1 MSVFSSQIRNRP
13 WLLQITLLCG
23 IFGALLAAS
32 LKTQDRIRGEGLP
45 SMRPQQIAAE
55 YSKMRDTV
63 HEQKK
68 KIADL
73 QTNLTKYQE
82 AAAKETGNTKLLYAD
97 LRKANILAGLVA
109 VTGPGVVVTLRDSK
123 KLPPRPSDMT
133 AEDYAVLTQDY
144 IIHDRDIQG
153 VINELRAA
161 GAEAIAVNDQR
172 VVAITAVRC
181 VGPVVQVNGVPT
193 NGSPVRIKA
202 LGDPDALVSSMVMPN
217 GLRDQYSITDS
228 SMFSVDK
235 IKSMTLPA
243 YAGATPLR
251 WAEVAPEKKAAEA
264 QRASEKATE
273 DAVDPISSNSSTSK
287 KSPAGP

>member
-1 MSVFSSQIRNRP
+1 
-13 WLLQITLLCG
+13 
-23 IFGALLAAS
+23 
-32 LKTQDRIRGEGLP
+32 
-45 SMRPQQIAAE
+45 
-55 YSKMRDTV
+55 
-63 HEQKK
+63 
-68 KIADL
+68 
-73 QTNLTKYQE
+73 
-82 AAAKETGNTKLLYAD
+82 
-97 LRKANILAGLVA
+97 
-109 VTGPGVVVTLRDSK
+109 
-123 KLPPRPSDMT
+123 
-133 AEDYAVLTQDY
+133 
-144 IIHDRDIQG
+144 
-153 VINELRAA
+153 
-161 GAEAIAVNDQR
+161 
-172 VVAITAVRC
+172 C

>member
-13 WLLQITLLCG
+13 WLWQITLLCG
-23 IFGALLAAS
+23 IFGALLAAT

-45 SMRPQQIAAE
+45 SMRPQQIATE
-55 YSKMRDTV
+55 YAKMRDTV
-63 HEQKK
+63 NEQKK

-82 AAAKETGNTKLLYAD
+82 AAAKEKDSAKLLYSD
-97 LRKANILAGLVA
+97 LQKANVLAGLVA
-109 VTGPGVVVTLRDSK
+109 VTGPGVVVTLRDSTK
-123 KLPPRPSDMT
+123 MPAKPADMT
-133 AEDYAVLTQDY
+133 PEDYSVLTQDY
-144 IIHDRDIQG
+144 IIHDRDIQS

-172 VVAITAVRC
+172 VVATTAVRC
-181 VGPVVQVNGVPT
+181 VGPVVQVNSVPT
-193 NGSPVRIKA
+193 NGSPVKIKA
-202 LGDPDALVSSMVMPN
+202 IGDPDALVSSLLMPN
-217 GLRDQYSITDS
+217 GLRDQYSITDP

-251 WAEVAPEKKAAEA
+251 WAEVAPEHEAKQA
-264 QRASEKATE
+264 QRQSEKATE
-273 DAVDPISSNSSTSK
+273 ETVDPISPKGRSAK
-287 KSPAGP
+287 KTLAP